1 MNEEQKSI
9 NVFEMSGY
17 QFNKYFSDT
26 ILPNLIDIASA
37 NVEYFSEHAKNKKI
51 GITPQFVIGKYPLYI
66 GLFIMFLVLPK
77 LFLVC
82 VVIWFIAQFFKK
94 DKPSW
99 KDKNETLNGEIRK
112 KVFSYFNIDI
122 KRNLEQHPFDFP
134 MLKLM
139 GISGYKVEDVLDF
152 TYKDLPIQISETL
165 ILDKGQNPLASVIS
179 FSTKLNKNF
188 KGRTTIGYAPQ
199 NSGRGGPPLIQM
211 NKQANASA
219 PIYIGQNFSSVEQS
233 SQERVLLEDVVFNEK
248 FYVFSSDQVE
258 ARYLLTP
265 TFMNRMLKYNT
276 SQTSCITTVL
286 FDNMFSP
293 TANVFLTIYTGKDFF
308 ENSADPLSAKVYWD
322 ILQDIKEIVQVVE
335 GLKLDQ
341 DIGM

>member
-1 MNEEQKSI
+1 
-9 NVFEMSGY
+9 MSGY

-37 NVEYFSEHAKNKKI
+37 NVEYFSEHAKNKRI
-51 GITPQFVIGKYPLYI
+51 GITPGFAFGKFPLYI
-66 GLFIMFLVLPK
+66 GLFIMFFALPK

-82 VVIWFIAQFFKK
+82 VVIWFIAQFFKD

-122 KRNLEQHPFDFP
+122 KRNLEQHSLNHPV
-134 MLKLM
+134 LKLA
-139 GISGYKVEDVLDF
+139 GIGGYQVEDVLDF

-165 ILDKGQNPLASVIS
+165 ILDKGKNPLASVIS

-188 KGRTTIGYAPQ
+188 KGRTTIGYATQ
-199 NSGRGGPPLIQM
+199 NSGGGGVPLIQM
-211 NKQANASA
+211 NKQANVSA
-219 PIYIGQNFSSVEQS
+219 PIYIGQNFSSAGQS

-276 SQTSCITTVL
+276 SPTSRITTVI
-286 FDNMFSP
+286 FDNTLSKD
-293 TANVFLTIYTGKDFF
+293 ANVFLSIYTGKDFF
-308 ENSADPLSAKVYWD
+308 ENKSDPLSAKVYWD